1 MTDRSAG
8 TTYPNAPLSV
18 TQVAPVALHFVY
30 PPEVDGLVIELEPKT
45 EIGREAASGDPQS
58 PSAAG
63 SGTYAVVPHATVS
76 RRHAAVGESIGSIP
90 TLIDRGGRN
99 GTFLNGKSVGG
110 SVALLR
116 HSVVRFGDVLA
127 VVDERST
134 GGSPDPTLP
143 GRSPAMAR
151 LREVL
156 PRVASDTASVLIVGE
171 TGTGKEIVANE
182 VHRRSGRQGPL
193 LKFNCAELSPQLVE
207 SQLFG
212 HERGAYTGA
221 TAAHAGLF
229 VAADRGTLFLD
240 EVAEIPLELQAKL
253 LRVLQDGEVRPL
265 GSVRAR
271 QVDVRVVCATNVNL
285 LERVEAGRF
294 RRDLLARLSYLEL
307 GLPPLRE
314 RKQDILPWVN
324 HFTARW
330 CEERR
335 SPGGLWLRPQAAELI
350 LNWPWPDNLRGLNRL
365 VHRLLTGSTSSNVEV
380 GVSLLSEVMP
390 EMFAAAAQ
398 LPSQPLAA
406 APRQA
411 SERPGRDDFLA
422 VYENSGRSI
431 RATAKHFGRDRKQI
445 YRWLET
451 FGVARPG
458 ADEEP

>member
-8 TTYPNAPLSV
+8 TTHPNAPLSV
-18 TQVAPVALHFVY
+18 TQVAPLALHFVY
-30 PPEVDGLVIELEPKT
+30 PAEVEGLVIELEPKT
-45 EIGREAASGDPQS
+45 EIGREAAAGDS
-58 PSAAG
+58 RSASVAG

-76 RRHAAVGESIGSIP
+76 RRHAAVGESIGNIP

-99 GTFLNGKSVGG
+99 GTFLDGRPVSG

-116 HSVVRFGDVLA
+116 HSVVRFGEVLA
-127 VVDERST
+127 IVDERATADSC
-134 GGSPDPTLP
+134 PTLP

-156 PRVASDTASVLIVGE
+156 PRVASDAAAVLIVGE
-171 TGTGKEIVANE
+171 TGTGKEVVASE

-193 LKFNCAELSPQLVE
+193 LKFNCAELSQQLVE

-229 VAADRGTLFLD
+229 VAADGGTLFLD

-271 QVDVRVVCATNVNL
+271 RVDVRVVCATNANL
-285 LERVEAGRF
+285 LERVQAGSF

-314 RKQDILPWVN
+314 RKQDILPWVD
-324 HFTARW
+324 HFRARW

-335 SPGGLWLRPQAAELI
+335 SPGKLSFRPQAAELI
-350 LNWPWPDNLRGLNRL
+350 LNWSWPDNLRGLNRL
-365 VHRLLTGSTSSNVEV
+365 VHRILTASTSSTVEV
-380 GVSLLSEVMP
+380 GVSLLSEAMP
-390 EMFAAAAQ
+390 EMFAAASEF
-398 LPSQPLAA
+398 PSQPPAA
-406 APRQA
+406 ARQA

-422 VYENSGRSI
+422 VYESSGRSV

-445 YRWLET
+445 YRWLEA
-451 FGVARPG
+451 FGVERAAG
-458 ADEEP
+458 DEET